1 MTRHLQVS
9 SSGVQGGGKR
19 RAGGMQPL
27 LARRAV
33 GEAVGGRTRQRHG
46 CGARQSWA
54 TVGHCKTHS
63 KYVSVHGTRK
73 ILQRF
78 QYYGSELVAAARMI
92 EFLVCQ
98 GGHDVDIQLRPIILT
113 YDQCN
118 EYQLPRTPIKARCL
132 CS

>member
-1 MTRHLQVS
+1 MTRHVQVS

-19 RAGGMQPL
+19 RAG
-27 LARRAV
+27 ASSTAAAAE
-33 GEAVGGRTRQRHG
+33 EAVGGRTRQRHG

-63 KYVSVHGTRK
+63 KYVSVYGTRK